1 MLDKINEEKNKDK
14 ESESSDVILKEQESS
29 IDSALSEIIPDEKV
43 RSTVVTRVMQVS
55 RYSGPIPSPEQMKE
69 YSEVDGALQTIL
81 KMARCEQ
88 IFRHAVYYMQL
99 LYPYNG
105 LFCGFL
111 AFLSCIF
118 AACFCAYIKQ
128 PALAGAMFG
137 VTTLGVVGL
146 MIKGRI
152 SLPNQKTITD
162 ENKQPA
168 KGKRKISK

>member
-1 MLDKINEEKNKDK
+1 MSDKINEDRDEDK
-14 ESESSDVILKEQESS
+14 ESESSGIILKEQEES
-29 IDSALSEIIPDEKV
+29 IDSALSEIIPDETV
-43 RSTVVTRVMQVS
+43 RSTVVTRVMQVR
-55 RYSGPIPSPEQMKE
+55 RYSGPIPSPRQMKE
-69 YSEVDGALQTIL
+69 YSEVDGALPTIL

-88 IFRHAVYYMQL
+88 IFRHVVYYMQL

-111 AFLSCIF
+111 AFLSCIL

-128 PALAGAMFG
+128 PALAGGIFG

-152 SLPNQKTITD
+152 SLPNQKTIPD
-162 ENKQPA
+162 EKKQPA
-168 KGKRKISK
+168 RGKRKNSK